1 MFILLHLRHMRNF
14 ILLLCV
20 CPVFAYAQNDTAG
33 VRLAIETMFNGMRK
47 GDSALVRSAFHHKA
61 TLHSTLKRK
70 TGETD
75 FVTDPLS
82 DFIKAVGTPHT
93 EIWNEVIWNYEI
105 KIDGIMATAW
115 TPYTFYL
122 GDKLSHCG
130 VNAFTLMNTDKGWK
144 IVSITD
150 TRRKENCKQK

>member
-1 MFILLHLRHMRNF
+1 MKKLFF
-14 ILLLCV
+14 LLCFS
-20 CPVFAYAQNDTAG
+20 PLFSYAQNDTAG
-33 VRLAIETMFNGMRK
+33 VQQTIETLFNGMRK
-47 GDSALVRSAFHHKA
+47 GDSTLVRSAFHAKA

-75 FVTDPLS
+75 FVTDKLS
-82 DFIKAVGTPHT
+82 EFIKAIATPHA
-93 EIWNEVIWNYEI
+93 EVWNEVIWSYEI

-130 VNAFTLMNTDKGWK
+130 VNAFTLMKDATGWK

-150 TRRKENCKQK
+150 TRRKENCKTK

>member
-1 MFILLHLRHMRNF
+1 MRKLLF
-14 ILLLCV
+14 LLCFGPFLA
-20 CPVFAYAQNDTAG
+20 CAQNDTIG
-33 VRLAIETMFNGMRK
+33 VQQAIETLFNGMRK
-47 GDSALVRSAFHHKA
+47 GDSALVRSAFHPKA
-61 TLHSTLKRK
+61 VLHSTLKRK

-75 FVTDPLS
+75 FVTDQLS
-82 DFIKAVGTPHT
+82 DFIKAVATPHT
-93 EIWNEVIWNYEI
+93 EVWNEMIWSYEI

-130 VNAFTLMNTDKGWK
+130 VNAFTLMRDATGWK

-150 TRRKENCKQK
+150 TRRKDNCKTK